1 MLRSMRRKRSMCQFW
16 KLQRGLQKRQCRLGV
31 LVVWKRLVDFWGIRG
46 LRAAVG
52 VMQIFGLWASLAC
65 HGTSEGDL
73 R

>member
-1 MLRSMRRKRSMCQFW
+1 MSDAQVTVAIPS
-16 KLQRGLQKRQCRLGV
+16 LGMISPGCPRWV

-52 VMQIFGLWASLAC
+52 VIQIFGLWASLAC
-65 HGTSEGDL
+65 HGASEGDL